1 MRKEELS
8 QFAEMWVAYCQINRP
23 DYNVSPVQM
32 GIIAKQFINYELKE
46 ITAALDVVISK
57 TPFQITPADVLSVL
71 NSVAVD
77 ELSIKADRAYDIAF
91 SASCGHCKRAVVF
104 DDPVISETINEVFG
118 GWISFC
124 DLNPDYKEA
133 DRKRFVKGYM
143 QIANS
148 GRSCKRVLFKGDQQ
162 CSYSRLICDGRT
174 VTLTDDQLSRYLVT
188 GEVPKLELVPDHAL
202 VDSLPVV
209 DDPILLAKLK
219 EARDLDE
226 LMGMVLNTK
235 RMEVR

>member
-57 TPFQITPADVLSVL
+57 TPYQITPADVLSVL
-71 NSVAVD
+71 TSAAVD
-77 ELSIKADRAYDIAF
+77 ELSIKADRAYDIAYN
-91 SASCGHCKRAVVF
+91 ASCGHCKRAVVF

-118 GWISFC
+118 GWINFC

-133 DRKRFVKGYM
+133 DRKRFVKGYK

-148 GRSCKRVLFKGDQQ
+148 RRCKHLLFKGDHE
-162 CSYSRLICDGRT
+162 CCYPSLICDGRT

-188 GEVPKLELVPDHAL
+188 GEVPKLELVPNESAY
-202 VDSLPVV
+202 VDSLPVI
-209 DDPILLAKLK
+209 DDPILLTKLREAKN
-219 EARDLDE
+219 LDE
-226 LMGMVLNTK
+226 LMGIVLNTK